1 MQSSPLLNSRIFPS
15 PTEEAPYP
23 WALTPS
29 DPSLHTQPLAST
41 IYFLSVDLRVLDVL
55 YKWSLTVGYE
65 AFHTWL
71 HHSAWCLQGSSC
83 CSVCVNFFF
92 LNMAK
97 SCSIV
102 CICRILCTCSSVDGH
117 VLPPEP
123 LGLGKALGRS
133 SHSQISPLGSVCWR
147 GGLLA
152 GFYLLLLTP
161 HLLTHLQKTW
171 SAQI

>member
-92 LNMAK
+92 LIWPNPVPLCASAAFFVIAHQLMDTF
-97 SCSIV
+97 
-102 CICRILCTCSSVDGH
+102 CRL
-117 VLPPEP
+117 
-123 LGLGKALGRS
+123 
-133 SHSQISPLGSVCWR
+133 SHSGWGRPWGEAATLRSHLSGVCVGREASW
-147 GGLLA
+147 LVSTC
-152 GFYLLLLTP
+152 FCSLLT
-161 HLLTHLQKTW
+161 L
-171 SAQI
+171 